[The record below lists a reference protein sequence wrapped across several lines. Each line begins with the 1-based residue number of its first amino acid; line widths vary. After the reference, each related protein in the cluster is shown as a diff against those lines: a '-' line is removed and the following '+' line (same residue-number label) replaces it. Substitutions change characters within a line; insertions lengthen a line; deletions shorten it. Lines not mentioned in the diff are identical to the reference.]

1 MTGITDEMVSSAPK
15 FYEVAKQVVELT
27 ADAVFVAHNA
37 RFDYGF
43 IREEFQR
50 LGYTYTR
57 KQLCTVRLARQAFPG
72 LKKYGLDALVRHF
85 GIQMKERHRAMADTL
100 ATTQVFEYILQ
111 QQDSSVSITD
121 MLNQGIR
128 ESRLPP
134 GITLDFLHSLPEET
148 GVYYFHDAD
157 GHVVY
162 VGKSINIRTRV
173 MQHFAEIS
181 TKSNKLQQSVRDI
194 TYEITGSELAALLL
208 ENQEIKN
215 YMPRINHAQK
225 RSSYPFALYVEKDE
239 HGYLG
244 LHIQKIHRIP
254 EEGREI
260 LQEYTSRDAGKAHL
274 RTLVKQFSLCLNKTD
289 LSTGPGACF
298 NRHIGQ
304 CYGACIREEEASD
317 YNDRILDV
325 IASVSKN
332 LKGSCMIIDTGR
344 RHDERA
350 VIAVVD
356 GHFKGMGYLD
366 DGQSL
371 SQLSEVLDH
380 VKSYPETPEAMKII
394 HSYLLSRSVERV
406 VKW

>member
-1 MTGITDEMVSSAPK
+1 
-15 FYEVAKQVVELT
+15 
-27 ADAVFVAHNA
+27 
-37 RFDYGF
+37 
-43 IREEFQR
+43 
-50 LGYTYTR
+50 
-57 KQLCTVRLARQAFPG
+57 
-72 LKKYGLDALVRHF
+72 
-85 GIQMKERHRAMADTL
+85 
-100 ATTQVFEYILQ
+100 
-111 QQDSSVSITD
+111 
-121 MLNQGIR
+121 MLNLGIR

-157 GHVVY
+157 GQVVY

-181 TKSNKLQQSVRDI
+181 NKASKLQQSVRDI

-244 LHIQKIHRIP
+244 LKIKKIHRLP
-254 EEGREI
+254 EDGCEI
-260 LQEYTSRDAGKAHL
+260 LQEYTSRDAAKSHL
-274 RTLVKQFSLCLNKTD
+274 RSLVKEFALCMNKTE

-304 CYGACIREEEASD
+304 CFGACLREEEASA

-332 LKGSCMIIDTGR
+332 LKGSCMIIDVGR
-344 RHDERA
+344 RHEERS

-356 GHFKGMGYLD
+356 GHFRGMGYLD
-366 DGQSL
+366 SGQPL
-371 SQLSEVLDH
+371 ARLADVLNH
-380 VKSYPETPEAMKII
+380 VKAYPETPEAMKII

-406 VKW
+406 VRW